1 MGSGDNQDDDK
12 GKNDE
17 SDENHN
23 DKGDKGNKG
32 GGDKDN
38 KDGNN
43 DFATAPPPSPLLSR
57 AMFLLALLLEVW
69 LQWSAALFLPS

>member
-43 DFATAPPPSPLLSR
+43 DFATAPPPSPLLCPRCITASPP
-57 AMFLLALLLEVW
+57 
-69 LQWSAALFLPS
+69 PS